1 MTLRDEAQFVDG
13 GIDSDE
19 NARQLLQGKQHQVL
33 ICCATSRICALS
45 SHISLILPDST
56 LLRVRPR

>member
-19 NARQLLQGKQHQVL
+19 NARQLLQGKQHR
-33 ICCATSRICALS
+33 S
-45 SHISLILPDST
+45 
-56 LLRVRPR
+56 